1 MKESLKSVAIWWG
14 RSVGPLI
21 GVILMAWLP
30 VHGAPVGAPV
40 IRATPVGRTVK
51 EREPLWLAV
60 GAEGQELKY
69 QWYRDGVAIEGATGE
84 VCHLGPAQQSHSG
97 TYTVQV
103 GNPAGTLAPT
113 DPVTVAVNPNPYSGT
128 AVIQVPNTLGTEYV
142 PAVIRSN
149 IVDVSLGHD
158 HHALLT
164 TGGAVLSW
172 TVVGAKPVVLPAEA
186 GTNIVAI
193 SAGDQG
199 IAALRDDG
207 RALYLLAGNPLPTE
221 FQVAVAAVV
230 AGSSHVLGVKRDG
243 SLIAAGSNQEGET
256 TVPVAASR
264 GMVAVAAGYR
274 LSMALKWDGTVSVW
288 GRDTANVRFIPP
300 EIQGHVVKIAAGAG
314 FLVAQTDS
322 GAIRIWGDTSFNV
335 TPPPASPSPVV
346 SFRAGGYG
354 FWCRRADGSTFRSGQ
369 SIVFKPN
376 VEDAYELAISS
387 SQLLKLVTVKL
398 PELTSVP
405 VSTRLVEGQT
415 LSLSLGVRGYWL
427 NYQWARNGVEIPGAT
442 NASYTVSTAGLVD
455 SGDYSVVVT
464 NPVGSVPL
472 PSAVRVDV
480 LPLRPFPAGGVSGGL
495 LIVGANSAGEL
506 QVPADA
512 QGGIVSVAAGEAHL
526 VALKTDGSTLT
537 WGTNLFGL
545 GAVPTAEPKGSLA
558 IGASGYHSMRV
569 TPAGQTLLWGAGDF
583 GQSQAPQNLVYN
595 VMDVAAGADFSMVL
609 HRDGSIGVW
618 GGHVPSVA
626 VVPVA
631 AQSGV
636 IRIAGGGG
644 HALALKSDGTVVAWG
659 DNTFG
664 QTSAPTVPAT
674 AIAAGLNHSVA
685 LLSDGSVVAWGD
697 NRQGQTSTPAAA
709 RSDVV
714 AIAAGNNHTVAL
726 RRDGTAVSWGAL
738 DQGQVDIP
746 TDVQGTILAV
756 GAGGNHTM
764 ILFSAVAP
772 TLLTQPQGGRWIEGR
787 PAFLSVSARAPR
799 ARYQWAKD
807 GAPIPGATNS
817 LLALGILRTDHAGA
831 YTVSVQNNLG
841 TITSQS
847 AVVAVIPS
855 PDSNGAAIPVG
866 NAVGALVPLEAQSG
880 VRAVAMGAYNA
891 AVVRTNGSVFVWG
904 DNSYG
909 QNQLPIS
916 ASSGVLQVGLGIYH
930 GVALK
935 SDGTVVAWGA
945 GSDPTSTQP
954 NSGEGLVPESARS
967 GIAAIA
973 VGDSH
978 SLALSREGG
987 VIAWGYSGDGRTSV
1001 PDAARQGIVAIAA
1014 GRAHSVALRNDGSVL
1029 AWGAADQLQ
1038 TVVPAV
1044 AKSGVVAV
1052 LAAGDRTLILK
1063 QDGSAWVFG
1072 NRLSAPL
1079 RLPDAV
1085 YSGAESVT
1093 IGDTFTLVQRGDHS
1107 LAFEP
1112 ASMEG
1117 SIPIFARSQVINMAA
1132 YGRSA
1137 LLVIPPIAPS
1147 LVSGPTNQGVFVGQ
1161 TVVLSAQATGYPLRY
1176 QWRRD
1181 GIDIPG
1187 AQSATLN
1194 LGLIQPSQAGA
1205 YSVVVSNTAGTAAS
1219 DPTQRLAVNP
1229 SAGTVVLWGDTTY
1242 GDRGRIPDAARSGV
1256 IAIAMGDQHV
1266 LALRLD
1272 GTVVSWGGSAF
1283 GNGRLAVPPEATNV
1297 VAIAAGPDH
1306 SLAVTRE
1313 GAVLA
1318 WGSSSRGQT
1327 VVPPAAKSGVVD
1339 VGAGWEHSLALRADG
1354 SVVAWGDNR
1363 RLQCQVPTAALSDVV
1378 AIAAAASRS
1387 LALRRDGSVVEWG
1400 SGRTNLVPVPLEAQS
1415 GVVAIA
1421 AGPEHTLALK
1431 QGGSV
1436 FAWITAPSGLASVP
1450 LEAKSGVVSI
1460 FADSY
1465 TAIAVKGDG
1474 NLVLWG
1480 DRVLPPKELNG
1491 FVAAIV
1497 GPATGIGLLGSP
1509 LQLHT
1514 ERNGNGFNVMW
1525 STNASTQRL
1534 QSKTRLLPGGDWTDS
1549 TLPVSFRD
1557 AQFVVPVSPEAASG
1571 YFRLASP

>member
-1 MKESLKSVAIWWG
+1 MKESLKRIAVRWG
-14 RSVGPLI
+14 QSAGILVW
-21 GVILMAWLP
+21 VVLMACIP
-30 VHGAPVGAPV
+30 VHAAPGGVPV
-40 IRATPVGRTVK
+40 IQVTPVGRTVK

-69 QWYRDGVAIEGATGE
+69 QWYKDGVAIEGATGE
-84 VCHLGPAQQSHSG
+84 VCHLGPAQKVHSG

-103 GNPAGTLAPT
+103 SNAAGTLAPT
-113 DPVTVAVNPNPYSGT
+113 DPVTVAVDPNAYSGT
-128 AVIQVPNTLGTEYV
+128 AVIQVPNALGTEYV

-158 HHALLT
+158 YHALLT

-172 TVVGAKPVVLPAEA
+172 TVFGAKPVTLPAEA
-186 GTNIVAI
+186 GTNILAI

-207 RALYLLAGNPLPTE
+207 RALYLLASNALPPE
-221 FQVAVAAVV
+221 FEVNVAAIT
-230 AGSSHVLGVKRDG
+230 AGSTHVLGVKRDG

-256 TVPVAASR
+256 TVPAEVSR
-264 GMVAVAAGYR
+264 GVVAVAAGYR

-288 GRDTANVRFIPP
+288 GRDVAKVRFIPP

-314 FLVAQTDS
+314 FLAAQTDS
-322 GAIRIWGDTSFNV
+322 GAIRIWGDTIFNV
-335 TPPPASPSPVV
+335 TPPPPSPSPVV

-354 FWCRRADGSTFRSGQ
+354 FWCRRADGSTFQSGQ
-369 SIVFKPN
+369 SFVFKPN

-387 SQLLKLVTVKL
+387 SQYLKLVTVKL

-405 VSTRLVEGQT
+405 ASARLVEGQT
-415 LSLSLGVRGYWL
+415 RSFSLGVRGYWL
-427 NYQWARNGVEIPGAT
+427 NYQWSRNGVEIPGAT
-442 NASYTVSTAGLVD
+442 NATYTVSPAGLAD

-472 PSAVRVDV
+472 PSPVRLEV
-480 LPLRPFPAGGVSGGL
+480 LPLRPFPVGGGSGSL

-506 QVPADA
+506 QVPANA
-512 QGGIVSVAAGEAHL
+512 QSGIVSVAAGEAHV
-526 VALKTDGSTLT
+526 VALKSDGSTLT
-537 WGTNLFGL
+537 WGTNSFGL
-545 GAVPTAEPKGSLA
+545 DTVPAAEPKGSLA

-569 TPAGQTLLWGAGDF
+569 TPAGQTLLWGAGDS
-583 GQSQAPQNLVYN
+583 GQSQAPQTLVYN
-595 VMDVAAGADFSMVL
+595 VVDVAAGADFSMVL
-609 HRDGSIGVW
+609 HRDGSVGAW
-618 GGHVPSVA
+618 GGHVTTVA
-626 VVPVA
+626 AVPVA
-631 AQSGV
+631 AQTGV

-664 QTSAPTVPAT
+664 QTAAPTSPAT

-709 RSDVV
+709 RFDIV

-726 RRDGTAVSWGAL
+726 RRDGTALCWGAS
-738 DQGQVDIP
+738 DQGQLDIP
-746 TDVQGTILAV
+746 SDVQGTILAV
-756 GAGGNHTM
+756 AAGGNHTM
-764 ILFSAVAP
+764 ILYSEVAP
-772 TLLTQPQGGRWIEGR
+772 TLLTQPEGGRWIEGR
-787 PAFLSVSARAPR
+787 LAFLSVSARAPM
-799 ARYQWAKD
+799 ARYQWSKD
-807 GAPIPGATNS
+807 GVVLPGATNS
-817 LLALGILRTDHAGA
+817 LLPLGVLRPDHAGS

-841 TITSQS
+841 SITSQP
-847 AVVAVIPS
+847 AVVSVIRP
-855 PDSNGAAIPVG
+855 PDFDGAAIAVG
-866 NAVGALVPLEAQSG
+866 NAAGAVLPVEAQSG
-880 VRAVAMGAYNA
+880 VRSVAVGANNA

-904 DNSYG
+904 DNTYG
-909 QNQLPIS
+909 QNQVPDS
-916 ASSGVLQVGLGIYH
+916 ASSGVLQVGLGQYH

-935 SDGTVVAWGA
+935 LDNTVVAWGA
-945 GSDPTSTQP
+945 GSDPSSTLP

-967 GIAAIA
+967 GITAIA

-978 SLALSREGG
+978 SLALTREGA
-987 VIAWGYSGDGRTSV
+987 VIAWGYPGNGRTSV
-1001 PDAARQGIVAIAA
+1001 PDAARNGVVAIAA
-1014 GRAHSVALRNDGSVL
+1014 GRAHSIALRNDGSVV
-1029 AWGAADQLQ
+1029 AWGAADQFQ

-1044 AKSGVVAV
+1044 AKWGVVAV
-1052 LAAGDRTLILK
+1052 FAAGDRSLVLK

-1072 NRLSAPL
+1072 NSLLAPL
-1079 RLPDAV
+1079 RLPGAV
-1085 YSGAESVT
+1085 YDGAESVAM
-1093 IGDTFTLVQRGDHS
+1093 GNTFTLVRRGDDS
-1107 LAFEP
+1107 LGFEP
-1112 ASMEG
+1112 ASMAG
-1117 SIPIFARSQVINMAA
+1117 SIPSFARSQVMNMAA
-1132 YGRSA
+1132 YGGSG
-1137 LLVIPPIAPS
+1137 LLVIPPIPPS

-1181 GIDIPG
+1181 GVDIPG

-1194 LGLIQPSQAGA
+1194 LGLIQPSQAGS
-1205 YSVVVSNTAGTAAS
+1205 YSVVVSNAAGTAAS

-1266 LALRLD
+1266 LALRID

-1297 VAIAAGPDH
+1297 MAIAAGLDH

-1313 GAVLA
+1313 GSVLA
-1318 WGSSSRGQT
+1318 WGSSSHGQT
-1327 VVPPAAKSGVVD
+1327 VVPAAANSGVVD
-1339 VGAGWEHSLALRADG
+1339 VRAGWEHSLALRADG

-1363 RLQCQVPTAALSDVV
+1363 RLQCQVPSAALSDVV
-1378 AIAAAASRS
+1378 AISAAGNRS

-1400 SGRTNLVPVPLEAQS
+1400 SGRTNLVPVPPEAQS

-1436 FAWITAPSGLASVP
+1436 FAWITAPSALASVP
-1450 LEAKSGVVSI
+1450 AEAKSGVVSI

-1474 NLVLWG
+1474 SLVLWG
-1480 DRVLPPKELNG
+1480 DRVLPPKGMNG

-1514 ERNGNGFNVMW
+1514 ERTGDGINLTW
-1525 STNASTQRL
+1525 STNATTLRL
-1534 QSKTRLLPGGDWTDS
+1534 QSTARLIPSSGWTDL
-1549 TLPVSFRD
+1549 TLPVSSRD

-1571 YFRLASP
+1571 FFRLVSP